1 MAWGT
6 NLPINMDNREDPT
19 PISVHIHRRMTDF
32 RNKKPDWWPENESW
46 PPAKPYWRRMR
57 GRFSRRMG
65 CLVMLVNLLA
75 FFFFVLVFGTVL
87 NSLGIIHIF
96 YRPLG
101 WIIPVAIV
109 LLIFGFGSL
118 VWAGRGLRHYSRPFG
133 DLLEAAGRI
142 TEGDYSPR
150 VAERGPS
157 EMRALARA
165 FNGMAERLQLT
176 EEQRRDLMADITHEL
191 RTPLTVIQ
199 GNLEGFLD
207 GVYSPDEDHLKSILE
222 ETQILSRLVD
232 DLRTLALAESGA
244 LQLKKEP
251 TDLAVLIGET
261 VSAFRTQ
268 ADAAGVKLDIQ
279 AESGNHLLDLDPERI
294 RQVISNLIANA
305 LRYTP
310 RAGSIR
316 VTFKISKLDEGEA
329 AEVSVEDTGAGI
341 APDVLPNIFNRFYKS
356 RDSSGTGLGLPIAR
370 HLVEAHGGTISAQSQ
385 PGVGTTIRIRLPFHE

>member
-1 MAWGT
+1 MWDK
-6 NLPINMDNREDPT
+6 NDPSSWHT
-19 PISVHIHRRMTDF
+19 RVRF
-32 RNKKPDWWPENESW
+32 RHKKPAWWPENESW
-46 PPAKPYWRRMR
+46 PPVQPRWQANR
-57 GRFSRRMG
+57 GRFFRRIG
-65 CLVMLVNLLA
+65 CLIALVNLLA
-75 FFFFVLVFGTVL
+75 FFVFAVVLGLVL
-87 NSLGIIHIF
+87 NGLGIIHIY

-101 WIIPVAIV
+101 WLIPVGV
-109 LLIFGFGSL
+109 VFLIFAFGSL
-118 VWAGRGLRHYSRPFG
+118 VWSGRGLRHMSAPFG

-142 TEGDYSPR
+142 AEGDYSRR

-157 EMRALARA
+157 EIRALARA
-165 FNGMAERLQLT
+165 FNGMAARLQLT

-207 GVYSPDEDHLKSILE
+207 GVYAPDEARLKSLLE
-222 ETQILSRLVD
+222 ETQILARLVE

-268 ADAAGVKLDIQ
+268 ADDAGVRIDLQ
-279 AESGNHLLDLDPERI
+279 AAPDAPVLNLDPERI
-294 RQVISNLIANA
+294 RQVLSNLIANA

-310 RAGSIR
+310 RDGAIHVRFPGIR
-316 VTFKISKLDEGEA
+316 SDDGKY
-329 AEVSVEDTGAGI
+329 AEVSVEDTGVGI
-341 APDVLPNIFNRFYKS
+341 APDVLPHIFNRFYKS

-370 HLVEAHGGTISAQSQ
+370 HLVEAHGGSITAESQ
-385 PGVGTTIRIRLPFHE
+385 PGRGTIVRIRLPAEE